1 MDITFTPDD
10 PEIGEVEFTLDNET
24 IASNVILFPK
34 RTSPDFEPPQNRE
47 QLHERIRE
55 EQVEV
60 AIDIA
65 TEVLVQTLGSL
76 RDMGFNIN
84 KNEKLG
90 YDAALMVECTKAL
103 IMRMQGNQHPLHNNI
118 EEVIPMEDF
127 GTDPITYY
135 NEFLSILDGEE

>member
-1 MDITFTPDD
+1 MLVLGINDI
-10 PEIGEVEFTLDNET
+10 
-24 IASNVILFPK
+24 K
-34 RTSPDFEPPQNRE
+34 
-47 QLHERIRE
+47 E
-55 EQVEV
+55 EQIEV

-84 KNEKLG
+84 KDEKLG

-103 IMRMQGNQHPLHNNI
+103 IMRMQGNHHPLHNNI
-118 EEVIPMEDF
+118 EEVIPMEEF

-135 NEFLSILDGEE
+135 NEFLAILDGEE